1 MGIESIELSF
11 LEILEEESKDEF
23 DDFVFERLV
32 FAVSE
37 ELDEGVKQSFQDN
50 MRRVRKSEQTF
61 DKDLDDVQSKT
72 LRLDLELVSKDV
84 IKKDLVPFFDE
95 FAIVIFVFEEDIGFI
110 HAKSG
115 QTQEFTGSP
124 IVEFIPFSM
133 ENFEAGLYPI
143 KHLFIGELVKQ
154 MHILCDFLSNIH
166 LNRDFISGP
175 QA

>member
-95 FAIVIFVFEEDIGFI
+95 
-110 HAKSG
+110 
-115 QTQEFTGSP
+115 
-124 IVEFIPFSM
+124 
-133 ENFEAGLYPI
+133 
-143 KHLFIGELVKQ
+143 
-154 MHILCDFLSNIH
+154 
-166 LNRDFISGP
+166 LNN
-175 QA
+175 